1 MAGLGTAPRLPAASA
16 CLAAPPLPQNPALL
30 PTLTCE
36 ILDDVLQ
43 AQLGEGGDGDEAP
56 LGILDDAVHAE
67 RVSHE
72 PALGGTQRGD
82 SSAPITHRLLH
93 PAQGPLLL
101 RQKHEKNG
109 SGSGKHHCAF
119 QPGCLIK
126 KKAALDG
133 GRPDGCSACAISS
146 HSLSQSFCCSA
157 CTQSTAT
164 KQVLLSLIFMQ
175 RLAQRGL

>member
-1 MAGLGTAPRLPAASA
+1 M
-16 CLAAPPLPQNPALL
+16 
-30 PTLTCE
+30 LTCE

-43 AQLGEGGDGDEAP
+43 AELSEWGDSDEAP
-56 LGILDDAVHAE
+56 LGILDDAVHAV

-82 SSAPITHRLLH
+82 GSAPATCCPLH

-101 RQKHEKNG
+101 QQKHEENG

-126 KKAALDG
+126 KKATLDG
-133 GRPDGCSACAISS
+133 GRP
-146 HSLSQSFCCSA
+146 
-157 CTQSTAT
+157 
-164 KQVLLSLIFMQ
+164 
-175 RLAQRGL
+175 